1 METLCASA
9 YRMDTGENKPV
20 KQEGNIESSSR
31 WRSQEF
37 RKSIVKKMMNIII
50 QKGCP
55 SWAQNLSE
63 LSKCVER
70 FEEKVYTS
78 AKDEDDYI
86 AKISA
91 KVKALYLITQEAESK
106 HLLSTS
112 SSSGAGRT
120 ANIEWQEQI
129 YEKVQKLKSM
139 YFIKFNAL
147 YRHVESSQKPMAQDL
162 ENCRH
167 IKKIIENIFAILG
180 VSKSQIN
187 TDFKEKLDN
196 AEKWIDYI
204 MQRINLSSYNQGQ
217 HSAEV
222 QSGQHFLP
230 PLSRNSR
237 EEIFEKNQSPQV
249 LRTQNYHVT
258 KQISQPKKLS
268 LQQQPMAKQYSN
280 SQHEANQMSITK
292 GPGNAV
298 PQQARGALKANEE
311 FGISINTPGISASPM
326 LKDCCNLN
334 ETSHKP
340 TVISDEPSA
349 AMQCLLTSMSA
360 EALST
365 SIDEIR
371 EIVYLNDVIPPS
383 KLYGSLKRAHDQ
395 TQPSLVQQGRK
406 MSRSIDP
413 MTLDAYNI
421 CDSASDSLNQ
431 LNDAHEAD
439 LNSVASQGKRPRIT
453 ASVSTKKSYVEKE
466 NHALVEEIKEI
477 NKLLIDT
484 EVVIGEKDSIQ
495 SAARGAAEVDDGL
508 VVKFLFRAV
517 TINLNLISHFS
528 ADKKSI
534 IKPLWLL
541 VPTSYPFSS
550 PVILDK
556 IPLEASSIVSSQQ
569 LWITCS
575 TRLPHIPFGALI
587 EDLEDLWM
595 IAKAKLRL
603 TLQRMN
609 QPWSLGDIAISWEQC
624 ARKAILE
631 YAQHNGGGTFSSK
644 YGGWEMC

>member
-1 METLCASA
+1 MN
-9 YRMDTGENKPV
+9 TGENKSV
-20 KQEGNIESSSR
+20 KQEGNNESSSR

-37 RKSIVKKMMNIII
+37 RKSIVKKMMNIMI

-55 SWAQNLSE
+55 SWAQNLSG

-78 AKDEDDYI
+78 AKDEVLISINFNKLCTILPYEELVSETVTVYLFIYFQDDYI

-91 KVKALYLITQEAESK
+91 KV
-106 HLLSTS
+106 
-112 SSSGAGRT
+112 
-120 ANIEWQEQI
+120 
-129 YEKVQKLKSM
+129 QKLKSM
-139 YFIKFNAL
+139 YFTKFNAL
-147 YRHVESSQKPMAQDL
+147 YRHVSSRLQKVESSQQPKAHDL
-162 ENCRH
+162 ENCRQ

-196 AEKWIDYI
+196 AEKWIEYI
-204 MQRINLSSYNQGQ
+204 TQRINVSSYNQGQ
-217 HSAEV
+217 HSADV
-222 QSGQHFLP
+222 QSGQHFITS
-230 PLSRNSR
+230 LSRTSQ
-237 EEIFEKNQSPQV
+237 EEIFQKSQSPQ
-249 LRTQNYHVT
+249 LLQNYHLA

-268 LQQQPMAKQYSN
+268 LREQPVAKQYSN
-280 SQHEANQMSITK
+280 PLLEANQMSMTK
-292 GPGNAV
+292 GPWNAV
-298 PQQARGALKANEE
+298 PQQAHGALKATEE
-311 FGISINTPGISASPM
+311 FGIRINTPGISASPM
-326 LKDCCNLN
+326 LEDCSNLN

-340 TVISDEPSA
+340 TVIADEPSA
-349 AMQCLLTSMSA
+349 AMQCLVKVLTSMSA

-371 EIVYLNDVIPPS
+371 EIVYLNGVIPAS
-383 KLYGSLKRAHDQ
+383 KLYGSSNRARKH
-395 TQPSLVQQGRK
+395 TQSRLITQGRK
-406 MSRSIDP
+406 MCSIGAV
-413 MTLDAYNI
+413 TLDTYHI
-421 CDSASDSLNQ
+421 CDSTSDSLNQ
-431 LNDAHEAD
+431 LNDAQEAD
-439 LNSVASQGKRPRIT
+439 FNSVASQGKRRRIT
-453 ASVSTKKSYVEKE
+453 E
-466 NHALVEEIKEI
+466 NHALVEEIKET

-495 SAARGAAEVDDGL
+495 SAAEGAAE
-508 VVKFLFRAV
+508 
-517 TINLNLISHFS
+517 
-528 ADKKSI
+528 SI

-556 IPLEASSIVSSQQ
+556 MSLEAS
-569 LWITCS
+569 
-575 TRLPHIPFGALI
+575 

-595 IAKAKLRL
+595 IAKAKLRFS
-603 TLQRMN
+603 LQSMN
-609 QPWSLGDIAISWEQC
+609 QPWSLAEIAISWEHC

>member
-1 METLCASA
+1 
-9 YRMDTGENKPV
+9 MDTGENKPV

-129 YEKVQKLKSM
+129 YEK
-139 YFIKFNAL
+139 
-147 YRHVESSQKPMAQDL
+147 VESSQKPMAQDL

-292 GPGNAV
+292 GVISLKCINSLA
-298 PQQARGALKANEE
+298 QARGALKANEE

-349 AMQCLLTSMSA
+349 AMQCLVKVLTSMSA

-395 TQPSLVQQGRK
+395 TQPSLVQQGRVGP
-406 MSRSIDP
+406 S
-413 MTLDAYNI
+413 NI
-421 CDSASDSLNQ
+421 LGLNA
-431 LNDAHEAD
+431 LF
-439 LNSVASQGKRPRIT
+439 
-453 ASVSTKKSYVEKE
+453 VSTFAYTRVR
-466 NHALVEEIKEI
+466 HWTFFGWVL
-477 NKLLIDT
+477 
-484 EVVIGEKDSIQ
+484 
-495 SAARGAAEVDDGL
+495 
-508 VVKFLFRAV
+508 KFFGYAM
-517 TINLNLISHFS
+517 
-528 ADKKSI
+528 
-534 IKPLWLL
+534 L
-541 VPTSYPFSS
+541 VPQSNFHR
-550 PVILDK
+550 K
-556 IPLEASSIVSSQQ
+556 IN
-569 LWITCS
+569 
-575 TRLPHIPFGALI
+575 R
-587 EDLEDLWM
+587 
-595 IAKAKLRL
+595 R
-603 TLQRMN
+603 R
-609 QPWSLGDIAISWEQC
+609 
-624 ARKAILE
+624 
-631 YAQHNGGGTFSSK
+631 
-644 YGGWEMC
+644 